1 MKRKRYK
8 KIDDVKIDDFGK
20 IVTKTIVEKM
30 TEKEHRKL
38 FKEHALEHCS
48 SLASASCAD
57 IKLALRDFIKGDI
70 TFEQAMKLVA
80 IAKEDFLNSV
90 EEQKIEEY
98 ISHFDVENIW
108 KNHIDDVRKMYDG
121 GTKQ

>member
-8 KIDDVKIDDFGK
+8 KIDDVKLDDFGN

-30 TEKEHRKL
+30 TEKEHKKL

-48 SLASASCAD
+48 LLASASCSD
-57 IKLALRDFIKGDI
+57 IKLTLRDFSNGDI

-80 IAKEDFLNSV
+80 IAKEDFLKNV
-90 EEQKIEEY
+90 EE
-98 ISHFDVENIW
+98 
-108 KNHIDDVRKMYDG
+108 
-121 GTKQ
+121 